1 MKLRHPRL
9 PASGFTLIEVL
20 VAMLVIALG
29 IGALLT
35 TLTSSANSVTHLRD
49 KSFAEWIALNRISE
63 VRLSASR
70 PGPGVTTGDT
80 DYAGAKWRW
89 RQEVIDQD
97 VAGILRIDVAVAR
110 ATDESAADTE
120 PGDEFPSLAKAY
132 GFIGTDTGAPN
143 GIDPTWSLP
152 PLPPR
157 GTP

>member
-1 MKLRHPRL
+1 MKQRHPRL

-20 VAMLVIALG
+20 VAMFVIALG
-29 IGALLT
+29 VGALLT
-35 TLTSSANSVTHLRD
+35 TLTSSANSVAHLRD

-63 VRLSASR
+63 VRLSASP
-70 PGPGVTTGDT
+70 PGPGVTTGGT

-97 VAGILRIDVAVAR
+97 VAGILRIDVAVTR
-110 ATDESAADTE
+110 ATDESVVDTE

-152 PLPPR
+152 PPPPR